1 MVKEV
6 PFRGEVDV
14 SPVDVSLDPTNVV
27 VSDGGRV
34 NEVFDCPL
42 DVV

>member
-6 PFRGEVDV
+6 PFRGEVAV

-27 VSDGGRV
+27 VSNVGKV
-34 NEVFDCPL
+34 NEEFDCPL